1 MRAHQAEFHVTTMA
15 RVLGVSASGFYA
27 WLKRKRSERARSDD
41 ALVQRIREIH
51 ERSRRTYGAP
61 RIRAELAEEGLL
73 VSRKRIARL
82 MKQAGL
88 AGISRRKGPR
98 TTRRDPDARPAPDRV
113 ERRFEAEAPNRLWV
127 VDITHVP
134 TLQGFLYLAVVL
146 DVFSRRIVGWAMESH
161 LRADLVVAALNM
173 AIAQRRPPRGL
184 IHHSDQGSQYTSL
197 AFGKRCRDAGILPSM
212 GSVGDCYDN
221 AMAESFFASLECELI
236 DVTDFRNRAE
246 AKSEIFRYI
255 EAWSN
260 PHRRHSGIGHR
271 SPVNFEK
278 TYYEAA

>member
-1 MRAHQAEFHVTTMA
+1 MRARQAEFRVTTMA
-15 RVLGVSASGFYA
+15 RVFGVSASGFYA
-27 WLKRKRSERARSDD
+27 WLKRKRFERARSDD
-41 ALVQRIREIH
+41 ALVQQIREIH

-61 RIRAELAEEGLL
+61 WIRAELAEQGLL

-113 ERRFEAEAPNRLWV
+113 ERRFEAEVPDRLWV
-127 VDITHVP
+127 ADITHVP

-146 DVFSRRIVGWAMESH
+146 DVFTRRI
-161 LRADLVVAALNM
+161 
-173 AIAQRRPPRGL
+173 
-184 IHHSDQGSQYTSL
+184 
-197 AFGKRCRDAGILPSM
+197 
-212 GSVGDCYDN
+212 VGDCYDN
-221 AMAESFFASLECELI
+221 AMAERFFASLECELI
-236 DVTDFRNRAE
+236 DINDFRSRAE

-255 EAWSN
+255 EDWYN
-260 PHRRHSGIGHR
+260 PHRRHSGIGHC

-278 TYYEAA
+278 KPSRSSPFLSRISPAAPAL

>member
-1 MRAHQAEFHVTTMA
+1 MRAHQAEFPVTTMD
-15 RVLGVSASGFYA
+15 RVLGVSPSGFYA

-41 ALVQRIREIH
+41 ALVHRIREIH

-61 RIRAELAEEGLL
+61 RIRAELAEQGLL

-127 VDITHVP
+127 ADITHVP

-161 LRADLVVAALNM
+161 LRADLVLAALNM
-173 AIAQRRPPRGL
+173 AIAQPRRLRRTASSSNGVHLSPGGKLSNEPGPP
-184 IHHSDQGSQYTSL
+184 Q
-197 AFGKRCRDAGILPSM
+197 

-236 DVTDFRNRAE
+236 DVTDFRSRNE
-246 AKSEIFRYI
+246 AKRKSEVFRYI
-255 EAWSN
+255 EAWYN

-278 TYYEAA
+278 SYYESA